1 MKVGIFSTIKIIIIL
16 AILSGIG
23 GAYVY
28 VKTLKADLAVSE
40 ANNMK
45 LEQSI
50 SDQRAVIEQV
60 QADFKKQQE
69 ISKAL
74 QQTNL
79 TLAKE
84 LADTE
89 EKFNKI
95 NASGKKRDVGALAL
109 KKAKIMEKVIN
120 KGTANANRC
129 FEIATG
135 SPLTEKE
142 KNATKKSQINP
153 ECPSIANP
161 NYISYN

>member
-1 MKVGIFSTIKIIIIL
+1 VGIFSTIKIVIIL

-28 VKTLKADLAVSE
+28 VKTLKADLATSE

-69 ISKAL
+69 ISKKL
-74 QQTNL
+74 QETNL

-89 EKFNKI
+89 EKFNKV

-120 KGTANANRC
+120 KGTINANRC

-161 NYISYN
+161 NYVPYN

>member
-1 MKVGIFSTIKIIIIL
+1 MGIFSTIKIVIIL

-28 VKTLKADLAVSE
+28 VKTLKADLATSE

-69 ISKAL
+69 ISKKL
-74 QQTNL
+74 QETNL

-89 EKFNKI
+89 EKFNKV

-161 NYISYN
+161 NYVPYN

>member
-1 MKVGIFSTIKIIIIL
+1 MGINRCIKGGLIL
-16 AILSGIG
+16 LVLAGAG
-23 GAYVY
+23 GGFMY
-28 VKTLKADLAVSE
+28 VKNLKADLAVSE

-45 LEQSI
+45 LEESVAEQK
-50 SDQRAVIEQV
+50 AVIEQV

-69 ISKAL
+69 ISKKL
-74 QQTNL
+74 QEVNS

-84 LADTE
+84 LKDTE
-89 EKFNKI
+89 EKFNKV
-95 NASGKKRDVGALAL
+95 NASGKKRDVGNLAI
-109 KKAKIMEKVIN
+109 KKSKIIEKVIN

-161 NYISYN
+161 NYVPYN

>member
-1 MKVGIFSTIKIIIIL
+1 MGIFSTIKILIIL

-28 VKTLKADLAVSE
+28 VKTLKADLATSE

-45 LEQSI
+45 LEQSV

-69 ISKAL
+69 ISKKL
-74 QQTNL
+74 QETNL

-84 LADTE
+84 LKDTE
-89 EKFNKI
+89 EKFNKV

-161 NYISYN
+161 NYVPYN

>member
-1 MKVGIFSTIKIIIIL
+1 MGIISGIKVGLIL
-16 AILSGIG
+16 LVLAGAG
-23 GAYVY
+23 GGFMY
-28 VKTLKADLAVSE
+28 VKNLKADLAVSE
-40 ANNMK
+40 ADNMK
-45 LEQSI
+45 LEESVAEQK
-50 SDQRAVIEQV
+50 AVIEQV

-69 ISKAL
+69 ISKKL
-74 QQTNL
+74 QEVNS

-84 LADTE
+84 LKDTE
-89 EKFNKI
+89 EKFNKV
-95 NASGKKRDVGALAL
+95 NASGKKRDVGNLAI
-109 KKAKIMEKVIN
+109 KKSKIIEKVIN

-161 NYISYN
+161 NYVPYN

>member
-1 MKVGIFSTIKIIIIL
+1 MGIFSTIKIVIIL

-69 ISKAL
+69 ISKKL
-74 QQTNL
+74 QETNL

-89 EKFNKI
+89 EKFNKV

-153 ECPSIANP
+153 ECPSISNP
-161 NYISYN
+161 NYIPYN

>member
-1 MKVGIFSTIKIIIIL
+1 MGIISGIKVGLIL
-16 AILSGIG
+16 LVLAGAG
-23 GAYVY
+23 GGFMY
-28 VKTLKADLAVSE
+28 VKNLKADLAVSE

-45 LEQSI
+45 LEESVAEQK
-50 SDQRAVIEQV
+50 AGIEQV
-60 QADFKKQQE
+60 QAAFKKQQE
-69 ISKAL
+69 ISKKL
-74 QQTNL
+74 QEVNS

-84 LADTE
+84 LKDTE
-89 EKFNKI
+89 EKFNKV
-95 NASGKKRDVGALAL
+95 NASGKKRDVGNLAI
-109 KKAKIMEKVIN
+109 KKSKIIEKVIN

-161 NYISYN
+161 NYVPYN

>member
-1 MKVGIFSTIKIIIIL
+1 MGIFSTIKILIIL

-28 VKTLKADLAVSE
+28 VKTLKADLATSE

-45 LEQSI
+45 LEQSV

-69 ISKAL
+69 ISKKL
-74 QQTNL
+74 QETNL

-89 EKFNKI
+89 EKFNKV

-161 NYISYN
+161 NYVPYT

>member
-1 MKVGIFSTIKIIIIL
+1 MGIFSTIKIVIIL

-28 VKTLKADLAVSE
+28 VKTLKADLATSE

-50 SDQRAVIEQV
+50 SVQRAVIEQV

-69 ISKAL
+69 ISKKL
-74 QQTNL
+74 QETNL

-89 EKFNKI
+89 EKFNKV

-161 NYISYN
+161 NYVPYN

>member
-1 MKVGIFSTIKIIIIL
+1 MGIFSTIKIVIIL

-28 VKTLKADLAVSE
+28 VKTLKADLATSE

-69 ISKAL
+69 ISKKL
-74 QQTNL
+74 QETNL

-84 LADTE
+84 PADTE
-89 EKFNKI
+89 EKFNKV

-120 KGTANANRC
+120 KGTINANRC

-161 NYISYN
+161 NYVPYN

>member
-1 MKVGIFSTIKIIIIL
+1 MGIISGIKVGLIL
-16 AILSGIG
+16 LVLAGAG
-23 GAYVY
+23 GGFMY
-28 VKTLKADLAVSE
+28 VKNLKADLAVSE

-45 LEQSI
+45 LEESVAEQK
-50 SDQRAVIEQV
+50 AVIEQV

-69 ISKAL
+69 ISKKL
-74 QQTNL
+74 QEVNS

-84 LADTE
+84 LKDTE
-89 EKFNKI
+89 EKFNKV
-95 NASGKKRDVGALAL
+95 NASGKKRDVGNLAI
-109 KKAKIMEKVIN
+109 KKSKIIEKVIN

-142 KNATKKSQINP
+142 KNATKKSQIIP

-161 NYISYN
+161 NYVPYN

>member
-1 MKVGIFSTIKIIIIL
+1 MGIFSTIKIIIIL

-161 NYISYN
+161 NYVPYN

>member
-1 MKVGIFSTIKIIIIL
+1 MGIFSTIKIIIIL

-28 VKTLKADLAVSE
+28 VKTLKADLATSE

-69 ISKAL
+69 ISKKL
-74 QQTNL
+74 QETNL

-89 EKFNKI
+89 EKFNKV

-161 NYISYN
+161 NYVPYN

>member
-1 MKVGIFSTIKIIIIL
+1 MGIFSTIKIIIIL

>member
-1 MKVGIFSTIKIIIIL
+1 MGIFSTVKILIIL

-69 ISKAL
+69 ISKKL
-74 QQTNL
+74 QETNL

-89 EKFNKI
+89 EKFNKV

-161 NYISYN
+161 NYVPYN

>member
-1 MKVGIFSTIKIIIIL
+1 MGIISGIKVGLIL
-16 AILSGIG
+16 LVLAGAG
-23 GAYVY
+23 GGFMY
-28 VKTLKADLAVSE
+28 VKNLKADLAVSE

-45 LEQSI
+45 LEESVAEQK
-50 SDQRAVIEQV
+50 AVIEQV

-69 ISKAL
+69 ISKKL
-74 QQTNL
+74 QEVNS

-84 LADTE
+84 LKDTE
-89 EKFNKI
+89 EKFNKV
-95 NASGKKRDVGALAL
+95 NASGKKRDVGNLAI
-109 KKAKIMEKVIN
+109 KKSKIIEKVIN

-135 SPLTEKE
+135 SLLTEKE

-161 NYISYN
+161 NYVPYN

>member
-1 MKVGIFSTIKIIIIL
+1 MIL

-50 SDQRAVIEQV
+50 SEQKAVIEQV
-60 QADFKKQQE
+60 QADFKQQQE
-69 ISKAL
+69 ISKKL

-79 TLAKE
+79 TLANE
-84 LADTE
+84 LKNTE
-89 EKFNKI
+89 ERFNKL

-109 KKAKIMEKVIN
+109 EKARAIERVIN

-161 NYISYN
+161 SFIPYQ

>member
-1 MKVGIFSTIKIIIIL
+1 MGIFSTVKIVIIL

-28 VKTLKADLAVSE
+28 VKNLKADLAVSE

-45 LEQSI
+45 LEQSVA
-50 SDQRAVIEQV
+50 DQKAVIEQV

-69 ISKAL
+69 ISKKL
-74 QQTNL
+74 QETNL

-84 LADTE
+84 
-89 EKFNKI
+89 EKFNKV

-161 NYISYN
+161 NYVPYN

>member
-1 MKVGIFSTIKIIIIL
+1 MGIFSTVKIIIIL

-50 SDQRAVIEQV
+50 SEQKAVIEQV
-60 QADFKKQQE
+60 QADFKQQQE
-69 ISKAL
+69 ISKKL
-74 QQTNL
+74 QETNL

-89 EKFNKI
+89 EKFNKV

-161 NYISYN
+161 SYVTYQ

>member
-1 MKVGIFSTIKIIIIL
+1 MGIFSTIKIVIIL

-28 VKTLKADLAVSE
+28 VKTLKADLATSE

-69 ISKAL
+69 ISKKL
-74 QQTNL
+74 QETNL

-89 EKFNKI
+89 EKFNKV

-120 KGTANANRC
+120 KGTTNANRC
-129 FEIATG
+129 FEIARG
-135 SPLTEKE
+135 SPLTQKE

-161 NYISYN
+161 NYVPYN

>member
-1 MKVGIFSTIKIIIIL
+1 MGIFSTIKIVIIL
-16 AILSGIG
+16 ALLSGIG

-28 VKTLKADLAVSE
+28 VKTLKADLATSE

-69 ISKAL
+69 ISKKL
-74 QQTNL
+74 QETNL

-89 EKFNKI
+89 EKFNKV

-120 KGTANANRC
+120 KGTTNANRC

-161 NYISYN
+161 NYVPYN

>member
-1 MKVGIFSTIKIIIIL
+1 MGIFSTIKIIIIL

-28 VKTLKADLAVSE
+28 VKTLKADLATSE

-69 ISKAL
+69 ISKKL
-74 QQTNL
+74 QETNL

-89 EKFNKI
+89 EKFNKV

>member
-1 MKVGIFSTIKIIIIL
+1 MGII
-16 AILSGIG
+16 SGIKMILILGVLAGLG
-23 GAYVY
+23 GGYMY
-28 VKTLKADLAVSE
+28 VKNLKADLAISE
-40 ANNMK
+40 ANNMI
-45 LEQSI
+45 LEQSVC
-50 SDQRAVIEQV
+50 DQKAVIEQV

-74 QQTNL
+74 RETNL

-84 LADTE
+84 LKDTE
-89 EKFNKI
+89 EKFNKV

-161 NYISYN
+161 NYVPYN

>member
-1 MKVGIFSTIKIIIIL
+1 MGIISGIKVGLIL
-16 AILSGIG
+16 LVLAGAG
-23 GAYVY
+23 GGFMY
-28 VKTLKADLAVSE
+28 VKNLKADLAVSE

-45 LEQSI
+45 LEESVAEQK
-50 SDQRAVIEQV
+50 AVIEQV

-69 ISKAL
+69 ISKKL
-74 QQTNL
+74 QEVNS

-84 LADTE
+84 LKDTE
-89 EKFNKI
+89 EKFNKV
-95 NASGKKRDVGALAL
+95 NASGKKRDVGNLAI
-109 KKAKIMEKVIN
+109 KKSKIIEKVIN

-153 ECPSIANP
+153 EWPSIANP
-161 NYISYN
+161 NYVPYN

>member
-1 MKVGIFSTIKIIIIL
+1 MGIFSTIKIVIIL

-28 VKTLKADLAVSE
+28 VKTLKADLATSE

-69 ISKAL
+69 ISKKL
-74 QQTNL
+74 QETNL

-89 EKFNKI
+89 EKFNKV
-95 NASGKKRDVGALAL
+95 K
-109 KKAKIMEKVIN
+109 
-120 KGTANANRC
+120 
-129 FEIATG
+129 
-135 SPLTEKE
+135 
-142 KNATKKSQINP
+142 
-153 ECPSIANP
+153 
-161 NYISYN
+161 

>member
-1 MKVGIFSTIKIIIIL
+1 MGII
-16 AILSGIG
+16 SGIKMLLILGVLAGLG
-23 GAYVY
+23 GGYMY
-28 VKTLKADLAVSE
+28 VKNLKADLAVSE

-45 LEQSI
+45 LHQSVA
-50 SDQRAVIEQV
+50 DQKAVIEQV

-69 ISKAL
+69 ISKKL
-74 QQTNL
+74 QETNL

-84 LADTE
+84 LKDTE
-89 EKFNKI
+89 EKFNKV

-120 KGTANANRC
+120 KGTVNANRC
-129 FEIATG
+129 IEIATG

-161 NYISYN
+161 NYVPYN

>member
-1 MKVGIFSTIKIIIIL
+1 MGIISGIKIFLIL
-16 AILSGIG
+16 GVLAGIG
-23 GAYVY
+23 GGYMY
-28 VKTLKADLAVSE
+28 VKNLKADLAVSE

-45 LEQSI
+45 LEQSVA
-50 SDQRAVIEQV
+50 DQKAVIEQV
-60 QADFKKQQE
+60 QADFKQQQE
-69 ISKAL
+69 ISKKL
-74 QQTNL
+74 QETNL

-84 LADTE
+84 LKDTE
-89 EKFNKI
+89 EKFNKV

-161 NYISYN
+161 NYVPYN

>member
-1 MKVGIFSTIKIIIIL
+1 MGII
-16 AILSGIG
+16 SGIKMLLILGVLAGLG
-23 GAYVY
+23 GGYMY
-28 VKTLKADLAVSE
+28 VKNLKADLAVSE

-45 LEQSI
+45 LHHSVA
-50 SDQRAVIEQV
+50 DQKAVIEQV

-69 ISKAL
+69 ISKKL
-74 QQTNL
+74 QETNL

-84 LADTE
+84 LKDTE
-89 EKFNKI
+89 EKFNKV

-161 NYISYN
+161 NYVPYN

>member
-1 MKVGIFSTIKIIIIL
+1 MGII
-16 AILSGIG
+16 SGIKMILILGVLAGLG
-23 GAYVY
+23 GGYMY
-28 VKTLKADLAVSE
+28 VKNLKADLAISE

-45 LEQSI
+45 LEQSVA
-50 SDQRAVIEQV
+50 DQKAVIEQV

-74 QQTNL
+74 RETNL

-84 LADTE
+84 LKDTE
-89 EKFNKI
+89 EKFNKV
-95 NASGKKRDVGALAL
+95 NSSGKKRDVGALAL
-109 KKAKIMEKVIN
+109 KKAKIIEKVIN

-161 NYISYN
+161 NYVSYN

>member
-1 MKVGIFSTIKIIIIL
+1 MGIFSTVKIIMIL

-45 LEQSI
+45 LHQSVA
-50 SDQRAVIEQV
+50 DQKAVIEQV

-69 ISKAL
+69 ISKKL
-74 QQTNL
+74 QETNL

-89 EKFNKI
+89 EKFNKV

-109 KKAKIMEKVIN
+109 EKARAIERVIN

-161 NYISYN
+161 NYVPYN

>member
-1 MKVGIFSTIKIIIIL
+1 MGIISGIKIFLIL
-16 AILSGIG
+16 GVLAGIG
-23 GAYVY
+23 GGYMY
-28 VKTLKADLAVSE
+28 VKNLKADLAVSE

-45 LEQSI
+45 LEQSVA
-50 SDQRAVIEQV
+50 DQKAVIEQV
-60 QADFKKQQE
+60 QADFKQQQE
-69 ISKAL
+69 ISKKL
-74 QQTNL
+74 QETNL

-84 LADTE
+84 LKDTE
-89 EKFNKI
+89 EKFNKV

-120 KGTANANRC
+120 KGTVNANRC
-129 FEIATG
+129 IEIATG

-161 NYISYN
+161 NYVPYN

>member
-1 MKVGIFSTIKIIIIL
+1 MGIFSTVKILIIL

-28 VKTLKADLAVSE
+28 VKTLKADLATSE

-69 ISKAL
+69 ISKKL
-74 QQTNL
+74 QETNL

-89 EKFNKI
+89 EKFNKV

-161 NYISYN
+161 NYVPYN